1 MCLNLGVVNNHLH
14 EGKLPDEGVAFVVDV
29 LNRGEKHVELLEL
42 VPGSDPSLH
51 RDVEVVNGP
60 APQILHPPVSICV
73 VVDEGAQ
80 FGPLVK
86 QVFPVSQLLGLRD
99 HEEGSVD
106 LVLELEAAQETYER
120 DSLSKSLLVRQN
132 LVPVFEEGLFEA
144 IQATLLEVEQ
154 LEVLVLQQSFFAFLV
169 QRLHFVVVALL

>member
-1 MCLNLGVVNNHLH
+1 M
-14 EGKLPDEGVAFVVDV
+14 
-29 LNRGEKHVELLEL
+29 
-42 VPGSDPSLH
+42 
-51 RDVEVVNGP
+51 
-60 APQILHPPVSICV
+60 
-73 VVDEGAQ
+73 
-80 FGPLVK
+80 
-86 QVFPVSQLLGLRD
+86 
-99 HEEGSVD
+99 
-106 LVLELEAAQETYER
+106 LELEAAQETYER